1 MTQTP
6 ESHQPEKESLALSH
20 RLADDSSPA
29 IRQIDA
35 GLSPA
40 LRSIIANTS
49 NTSPVIIS
57 TENATE
63 AMRIDP
69 SGNVG
74 IGTPT
79 PSHPLHVN
87 GNTGI
92 RQDSLYVSGGVGWSS
107 VTYNAH
113 HNDANNNW
121 VFPDPSHEAVTIEMD
136 DSGGTPRFQVWSTTK
151 TAPTAWVQRFAI
163 DGNTGDVLM
172 AHNGGNVGVGLPN
185 PRVEF
190 HTLGRIATGLDFQSP
205 GSITFFPP
213 DGFAWF
219 HIDNGPA
226 GGRPIGTLR
235 ISQGNNPGDHVL
247 MSLDQNGNVNVPGN
261 FSVNGQKNF
270 VQDHPSDPDKQ
281 IVFVSLE
288 GDEAGTYTRGTWKL
302 EQGKAVIELPE
313 HFGLVTSDDGLS
325 IQLTPRGQWL
335 QLYVVK
341 LTTSQ
346 VIVEEAQGKSGQ
358 FDYFIQGLRKGY
370 EHHEVI
376 QKKHSE

>member
-6 ESHQPEKESLALSH
+6 ESDQPERESSLISH
-20 RLADDSSPA
+20 HISGEPFP
-29 IRQIDA
+29 IFHPI
-35 GLSPA
+35 
-40 LRSIIANTS
+40 S
-49 NTSPVIIS
+49 NASPVSPIIIS
-57 TENATE
+57 KEDATE
-63 AMRIDP
+63 AMCVDP
-69 SGNVG
+69 TGNVG
-74 IGTPT
+74 IGTPS

-92 RQDSLYVSGGVGWSS
+92 RQDSLYMTGGPGWSS
-107 VTYNAH
+107 VTYNAY

-136 DSGGTPRFQVWSTTK
+136 DSRGSTPRFEVWSTTK
-151 TAPTAWVQRFAI
+151 TAPTGWIQRFAI
-163 DGNTGDVLM
+163 DGNTGNVFM
-172 AHNGGNVGVGLPN
+172 AHNGGNVGVGLTN

-247 MSLDQNGNVNVPGN
+247 MTLDQNGNVNVPGN

-270 VQDHPSDPDKQ
+270 VQEHPSDPDKQ

-302 EQGKAVIELPE
+302 EEGKAIIDLPE
-313 HFGLVTSDDGLS
+313 HFGMVTSDDGLS

-335 QLYVVK
+335 QLYVVQ

-346 VIVEEAQGKSGQ
+346 VIVQEAQGKSGQ
-358 FDYFIQGLRKGY
+358 FDYFIQGLRKGH

-376 QKKHSE
+376 QKKDNIKNEE